1 MSMTELVYLK
11 KQESFSGS
19 IPLFET
25 IAGDIRDKGYSI
37 NFNALPDALMES
49 LWLHMNKMNLEKFSP
64 AGVGRKNN
72 YNLNT
77 FIRSDEICWINGD
90 SDAGKAWLEWTKALQ
105 VYLNSHLFLGLFSFE
120 SHFSHYAPGA
130 FYKKHVDAFKGES
143 NRVLS
148 MVLYLNPG
156 WLPDDG
162 GELEL
167 YLSDDDKIR
176 ITPSYGTLVSF
187 LSEELP
193 HEVLSTKRDRYSIAG
208 WFRVN
213 GSTLDKVDPPS

>member
-1 MSMTELVYLK
+1 MTDVVYLK
-11 KQESFSGS
+11 KTEPSREST
-19 IPLFET
+19 PLFET
-25 IAGDIRDKGYSI
+25 IAADIRDKGYSI
-37 NFNALPDALMES
+37 NFNALPADLGES
-49 LWLHMNKMNLEKFSP
+49 LWLHMKNMNLEKYSP
-64 AGVGRKNN
+64 AGVGRKNS

-90 SDAGKAWLEWTKALQ
+90 SEAGKAWLEWTKALQ
-105 VYLNSHLFLGLFSFE
+105 LYLNSRLFLGLFSFE
-120 SHFSHYAPGA
+120 SHFSHYPPGA
-130 FYKKHVDAFKGES
+130 FYKKHVDAFRGES

-148 MVLYLNPG
+148 MILYLNPG

-162 GELEL
+162 GQLEL
-167 YLSDDDKIR
+167 HLSDDQKIR
-176 ITPSYGTLVSF
+176 VTPNYGTLVTF
-187 LSEELP
+187 LSEEFP

>member
-1 MSMTELVYLK
+1 MTDVVYLK
-11 KQESFSGS
+11 KTEPSRES

-25 IAGDIRDKGYSI
+25 IAADIRDKGYSI
-37 NFNALPDALMES
+37 NFNAFPADLGES
-49 LWLHMNKMNLEKFSP
+49 LWLHMKNMNLEKYSP
-64 AGVGRKNN
+64 AGVGRKNS

-90 SDAGKAWLEWTKALQ
+90 SEAGKAWLEWTKALQ
-105 VYLNSHLFLGLFSFE
+105 LYLNSRLFLGLFSFE
-120 SHFSHYAPGA
+120 SHFSHYPPGA
-130 FYKKHVDAFKGES
+130 FYKKHVDAFRGES

-148 MVLYLNPG
+148 MILYLNPG

-162 GELEL
+162 GQLEL
-167 YLSDDDKIR
+167 HLSDDQKIR
-176 ITPSYGTLVSF
+176 VTPNYGTLVTF
-187 LSEELP
+187 LSEEFP

>member
-1 MSMTELVYLK
+1 MTEVVYLK
-11 KQESFSGS
+11 NANACEVN

-25 IAGDIRDKGYSI
+25 IATNILDKGYSV
-37 NFNALPDALMES
+37 NFNALPAKLGES
-49 LWLHMNKMNLEKFSP
+49 LWLHMKNMDLEKYLP

-105 VYLNSHLFLGLFSFE
+105 LYLNSRLFLGLFSFE

-130 FYKKHVDAFKGES
+130 FYKKHVDAFRGES

-162 GELEL
+162 GELLLNLNSKEQ
-167 YLSDDDKIR
+167 IR
-176 ITPSYGTLVSF
+176 ITPNYGTLVTF
-187 LSEELP
+187 LSEEFP
-193 HEVLSTKRDRYSIAG
+193 HEVLATKRDRYSIAG

-213 GSTLDKVDPPS
+213 GSTPDKVDPPL